1 MDNDATRGF
10 AARKRLEL
18 YLLEAENRASK
29 KAAKKADAKGASGNL
44 KAAVKTNATGS
55 VVDAG
60 IVAKAAGLAP
70 EMALAVSN
78 EAAAN
83 VAEKLRRKRDAFISK
98 RDKDAQRAYRALDR
112 FSARSRQAVTLST
125 PVRGRAFRGN
135 ISNRSA
141 VAKRAQQKRAELSGI
156 LGPSMPKWT
165 SKYSFDVPQDVVL
178 PFNRGKISEVYQQLS
193 YRKHDGGRTERAAHM
208 DRLRRYGEGLG
219 VPYGLGSGL
228 EARRSRFQVEG
239 GDFQRYLQYNN
250 VTPDNFDQAAR
261 AYIYNL
267 RQRRW
272 DEAMRME
279 MEEFRRQKVPA
290 PPAGFK
296 PLPIP
301 GMETPAWATEMRDAG
316 RAAQAAQ
323 AARAAQAAAEVS
335 GSPIATTA
343 SASASASAAA
353 AAGASKDS
361 GRRVPYT
368 GPTEPFHTPKRAP
381 EQPQGPM
388 GLMFNRRTH
397 SYQGYMASELAAN
410 AVTEIKDTDHLTKLI
425 TDRAAALRSK
435 NATSRLSTGEPIA
448 TNINLSKDQM
458 DAFGRA
464 MNSALIQ
471 DTPAARNA
479 ALWKLDKQMG
489 VAERTLDKA
498 RRMEAARLDPYGMGT
513 YDGLS
518 VVDPKMRKDMYHM
531 ARSIGSKQDMA
542 FIENFDPKSVDAA
555 ALQRR
560 YSRIMSRYKA
570 LDAQNPRWGYGT
582 YLDGSLLTS
591 GKGDVTDWIVR
602 AQRVGVDAKL
612 ISRYIDMANER
623 GTTTDTGRTFY
634 DYTKERPQLK
644 HLIRATEQAS
654 RRVDNLTKATDKSRQ
669 VFDDVISGKGL
680 LKRGLWSK
688 FDSSG
693 MVREYAKA
701 MKAQRVLGMISG
713 TEESA
718 RVGEFTRAAQSIR
731 TATKYNQLAGE
742 LERAAKRARANIRL
756 EENVDA
762 LQREGLL
769 SEQSATAHRARLRK
783 KAQAQ
788 ELRAH
793 RWEVNRDAFE
803 YSLTGRPIDTSQG
816 FFKGVK
822 SAAGQ
827 AGSDFGA
834 MFKFNKVNLAMAIF
848 EGVMKALR
856 AWMTLAR
863 FGAMFTAV
871 GVGATAIGA
880 RALMKTSDDYT
891 NRQNIYNFAL
901 PENLRGARSFQQ
913 FEDMAYLRGRGLRQS
928 TSTWSSGVMELAN
941 AVASATD
948 ASGRQLVSN
957 MDQVIAMY
965 ENLSRMQKLAGT
977 NEADFKGVM
986 IQVLQGIGK
995 GKLDM
1000 QDIKPIL
1007 NRSGAFADLLARR
1020 VFGLK
1025 GRGDLYTQLDE
1036 GRGDRSKG
1044 LTAERLISGLLSSE
1058 LTKDLDNLFR
1068 KTARTWA
1075 DVGEIMKSDIV
1086 RALLPLIGGTSAAGT
1101 GGIGDLLTGITGA
1114 IADSTLGDDIK
1125 NWIETRLMHVIDGEG
1140 GLRGAIETCV
1150 NAVGALGLGLAT
1162 GAELCISALN
1172 GFVTALSYAMQAL
1185 DALTPKNL
1193 LPVNTNDI
1201 QRRYGWTDE
1210 QTGRMSDVRYYRV
1223 VSVGKGEAT
1232 KDGDVITDT
1241 LGGGASKQLVVFNP
1255 NHMASADKDNLSGL
1269 YHNYGIG
1276 LTMPRK
1282 QAFLGAQIDNLGQR
1296 LQSQMYGE
1304 IRSRMDTAQRLVHA
1318 LIGGATDVLSEMATW
1333 KSGDKNPTA
1342 EPLSSE
1348 KTALGAALQTA
1359 ANTAAIKANTAKA
1372 TEVQIALLKQ
1382 VAGRAVVNRI
1392 TNVRPNIVANVG
1404 SIKSGAD
1411 LDEVMK
1417 RLEVATASA
1426 VAGYAY

>member
-1 MDNDATRGF
+1 MVGDSTRGF
-10 AARKRLEL
+10 TTQKRLEL
-18 YLLEAENRASK
+18 YILEAESRASK
-29 KAAKKADAKGASGNL
+29 KEADKAKGKGTGGSGSL
-44 KAAVKTNATGS
+44 KAAVQPAPNGTN
-55 VVDAG
+55 VDAG
-60 IVAKAAGLAP
+60 KVARATGLPP
-70 EMALAVSN
+70 EQAVAVSN
-78 EAAAN
+78 AAAAN
-83 VAEKLRRKRDAFISK
+83 AAEKLRRKREAFISK
-98 RDKDAQRAYRALDR
+98 RNKDAQRAYRALDR
-112 FSARSRQAVTLST
+112 FAARSRQAATLSK
-125 PVRGRAFRGN
+125 PVRGRTFRGN
-135 ISNRSA
+135 ISYRSG
-141 VAKRAQQKRAELSGI
+141 VAKRALQKRAEVSEFI
-156 LGPSMPKWT
+156 RPSIPQWA
-165 SKYSFDVPQDVVL
+165 SKYSFDVPLDVAL
-178 PFNRGKISEVYQQLS
+178 PFNRGKISDVYQQLS
-193 YRKHDGGRTERAAHM
+193 YRKHDGSRTERVAHM
-208 DRLRRYGEGLG
+208 DRLRRYGEHLG
-219 VPYGLGSGL
+219 VPHGLGTGL
-228 EARRSRFQVEG
+228 EARRSRFQPEG
-239 GDFQRYLQYNN
+239 YDFQRYLQYNN
-250 VTPDNFDQAAR
+250 VTPANFDDAAR

-272 DEAMRME
+272 DEAMRVE
-279 MEEFRRQKVPA
+279 MDGLLRKKA
-290 PPAGFK
+290 HTPPAGFK
-296 PLPIP
+296 PSPIP
-301 GMETPAWATEMRDAG
+301 GFEIPAWITEMREAG
-316 RAAQAAQ
+316 RLAQAAQ
-323 AARAAQAAAEVS
+323 AARAAQAAAEVA

-343 SASASASAAA
+343 ATVVASA
-353 AAGASKDS
+353 GADG
-361 GRRVPYT
+361 GRRVPYV
-368 GPTEPFHTPKRAP
+368 GPTEPFHTPTRTP
-381 EQPQGPM
+381 QPPQGPL
-388 GLMFNRRTH
+388 GLMFNRRAH
-397 SYQGYMASELAAN
+397 SYQGYMSSELAAN

-425 TDRAAALRSK
+425 ADRAAELRSK
-435 NATSRLSTGEPIA
+435 NAVSRLSTGEPIN

-464 MNSALIQ
+464 MNSALLQ

-518 VVDPKMRKDMYHM
+518 VIDPKMRRDMYTM
-531 ARSIGSKQDMA
+531 AKSIGSKQDMA
-542 FIENFDPKSVDAA
+542 FIENFDPQAVDAA

-560 YSRIMSRYKA
+560 YSRIMSRYKS
-570 LDAQNPRWGYGT
+570 LDAQNPRSGYGT

-591 GKGDVTDWIVR
+591 GKGNVADWIQR
-602 AQRVGVDAKL
+602 ARRAGVDASL
-612 ISRYIDMANER
+612 ISRYTDMATEK
-623 GTTTDTGRTFY
+623 GVTTDTGRTFY

-654 RRVDNLTKATDKSRQ
+654 RRVDSLTKATDKSRQ
-669 VFDDVISGKGL
+669 VFDDVMSGKGL
-680 LKRGLWSK
+680 LKRGIQGK

-693 MVREYAKA
+693 LVREYAKA
-701 MKAQRVLGMISG
+701 MKAQRILGMVSG

-718 RVGEFTRAAQSIR
+718 RVGEFTRAARDIR

-742 LERAAKRARANIRL
+742 LERAARRARANIKL

-769 SEQSATAHRARLRK
+769 SEQSAAAHRTRLRK
-783 KAQAQ
+783 KVQAQ

-793 RWEVNRDAFE
+793 RWEVNRDAFM

-827 AGSDFGA
+827 AGSDFGK

-871 GVGATAIGA
+871 GIGATAMGA
-880 RALMKTSDDYT
+880 RALMKTSDEYT
-891 NRQNIYNFAL
+891 NRQNLYNFAL
-901 PENLRGARSFQQ
+901 PENLRGERSFQQ
-913 FEDMAYLRGRGLRQS
+913 FEDMAYVRGRGLRQS

-948 ASGRQLVSN
+948 ASGRQLISN
-957 MDQVIAMY
+957 MDQVITMY

-977 NEADFKGVM
+977 SEADFKGVM

-1007 NRSGAFADLLARR
+1007 NRSGAFADLLARG

-1025 GRGDLYTQLDE
+1025 GRGDLYTKLDE
-1036 GRGDRSKG
+1036 GRGDRNKG
-1044 LTAERLISGLLSSE
+1044 LTAERLISGLLSTE
-1058 LTKDLDNLFR
+1058 LTKNLDNLFR

-1075 DVGEIMKSDIV
+1075 DVGEIMKSDIG
-1086 RALLPLIGGTSAAGT
+1086 RALLPLIGGASAAGN
-1101 GGIGDLLTGITGA
+1101 GGIGDLLTSITGA

-1125 NWIETRLMHVIDGEG
+1125 NWIETRLMHVIDGQG

-1150 NAVGALGLGLAT
+1150 NAVGALGLGLAA
-1162 GAELCISALN
+1162 GAKVCISALN
-1172 GFVTALSYAMQAL
+1172 GFVTALTYAMQAI
-1185 DALTPKNL
+1185 DAITPGEL
-1193 LPVNTNDI
+1193 VPVTMKDI
-1201 QRRYGWTDE
+1201 QRQHGWTDE
-1210 QTGRMSDVRYYRV
+1210 QALKLADPRYYR
-1223 VSVGKGEAT
+1223 SIPDT
-1232 KDGDVITDT
+1232 KRARKPGDVVTDRYSDA
-1241 LGGGASKQLVVFNP
+1241 GMHMAVVFNP
-1255 NHMASADKDNLSGL
+1255 NNKAYTSESEMQGL
-1269 YHNYGIG
+1269 FDNYGFFSG
-1276 LTMPRK
+1276 DRND
-1282 QAFLGAQIDNLGQR
+1282 FLRAQMKT
-1296 LQSQMYGE
+1296 LQSDARSYVYKELRGRISNAQDIVNQMSTGAV
-1304 IRSRMDTAQRLVHA
+1304 DLFDA
-1318 LIGGATDVLSEMATW
+1318 LAKW
-1333 KSGDKNPTA
+1333 KSGDKNPEA
-1342 EPLSSE
+1342 APLASDNV
-1348 KTALGAALQTA
+1348 ALSAAVQTA
-1359 ANTAAIKANTAKA
+1359 ANTAAIKHNTAKA

>member
-1 MDNDATRGF
+1 MVGDSTRGF
-10 AARKRLEL
+10 TTQKRLEL
-18 YLLEAENRASK
+18 YILEAESRASK
-29 KAAKKADAKGASGNL
+29 KEADKAKGKGTGGSGSL
-44 KAAVKTNATGS
+44 KAAVQPAPNGTN
-55 VVDAG
+55 VDAG
-60 IVAKAAGLAP
+60 KVARATGLPP
-70 EMALAVSN
+70 EQAVAVSN
-78 EAAAN
+78 AAAAN
-83 VAEKLRRKRDAFISK
+83 AAEKLRRKREAFISK
-98 RDKDAQRAYRALDR
+98 RNKDAQRAYRALDR
-112 FSARSRQAVTLST
+112 FAARSRQAATLSK
-125 PVRGRAFRGN
+125 PVRGRTFRGN
-135 ISNRSA
+135 ISYRSG
-141 VAKRAQQKRAELSGI
+141 VAKRALQKRAEVSEFI
-156 LGPSMPKWT
+156 RPSIPQWA
-165 SKYSFDVPQDVVL
+165 SKYSFDVPLDVAL
-178 PFNRGKISEVYQQLS
+178 PFNRGKISDVYQQLS
-193 YRKHDGGRTERAAHM
+193 YRKHDGSRTERVAHM
-208 DRLRRYGEGLG
+208 DRLRRYGEHLG
-219 VPYGLGSGL
+219 VPHGLGTGL
-228 EARRSRFQVEG
+228 EARRSRFQPEG
-239 GDFQRYLQYNN
+239 YDFQRYLQYNN
-250 VTPDNFDQAAR
+250 VTPENFDDAAR

-272 DEAMRME
+272 DEAMRVE
-279 MEEFRRQKVPA
+279 MDGFLRKKA
-290 PPAGFK
+290 HTPPAGFK
-296 PLPIP
+296 PSAIP
-301 GMETPAWATEMRDAG
+301 EFEIPAWIKEMREAG
-316 RAAQAAQ
+316 RVAQAAQ
-323 AARAAQAAAEVS
+323 AARAAQAAAEVA

-343 SASASASAAA
+343 ATVVASA
-353 AAGASKDS
+353 GADG
-361 GRRVPYT
+361 GRRVPYV
-368 GPTEPFHTPKRAP
+368 GQTEPFHTPTRTP
-381 EQPQGPM
+381 QPPQGPL

-397 SYQGYMASELAAN
+397 SYQGYRSSELAAN

-425 TDRAAALRSK
+425 ADHAAALRSK
-435 NATSRLSTGEPIA
+435 NAVARLSTGEPIN

-464 MNSALIQ
+464 MNSALLQ

-518 VVDPKMRKDMYHM
+518 VIDPKMRRDMYTM
-531 ARSIGSKQDMA
+531 AKSIGSKQDMA
-542 FIENFDPKSVDAA
+542 FIENFDPQAVDAA

-560 YSRIMSRYKA
+560 YSRIMSRYKS
-570 LDAQNPRWGYGT
+570 LDAQNPRSGYGT

-591 GKGDVTDWIVR
+591 GKGNVEDWIQR
-602 AQRVGVDAKL
+602 ARRAGVDARL
-612 ISRYIDMANER
+612 ISRYTDMATEK
-623 GTTTDTGRTFY
+623 GVTTDTGRTFY

-654 RRVDNLTKATDKSRQ
+654 RRVDSLTKATDKSRQ
-669 VFDDVISGKGL
+669 VFDDVMSGKGL
-680 LKRGLWSK
+680 LKRGIQGK

-693 MVREYAKA
+693 LVREYAKA
-701 MKAQRVLGMISG
+701 MKAQRILGMVSG

-718 RVGEFTRAAQSIR
+718 RVGEFTRAARDIR

-742 LERAAKRARANIRL
+742 LERAARRARANIKL

-769 SEQSATAHRARLRK
+769 SEQSAAAHRTRLRK
-783 KAQAQ
+783 KVQAQ

-793 RWEVNRDAFE
+793 RWEVNRDAFM

-827 AGSDFGA
+827 AGSDFGK

-871 GVGATAIGA
+871 GIGATAMGA
-880 RALMKTSDDYT
+880 RALMKTSDEYT
-891 NRQNIYNFAL
+891 NRQNLYNFAL
-901 PENLRGARSFQQ
+901 PENLRGERSFQQ
-913 FEDMAYLRGRGLRQS
+913 FEDMAYVRGRGLRQS

-948 ASGRQLVSN
+948 ASGRQLISN
-957 MDQVIAMY
+957 MDQVITMY

-977 NEADFKGVM
+977 SEADFKGVM

-1007 NRSGAFADLLARR
+1007 NRSGAFADLLARG

-1025 GRGDLYTQLDE
+1025 GRGDLYTKLDE
-1036 GRGDRSKG
+1036 GRGDRNKG
-1044 LTAERLISGLLSSE
+1044 LTAERLISGLLSTE
-1058 LTKDLDNLFR
+1058 LTKNLDNLFR

-1075 DVGEIMKSDIV
+1075 DVGEIMKSDIG
-1086 RALLPLIGGTSAAGT
+1086 RALLPLIGGASAAGN
-1101 GGIGDLLTGITGA
+1101 GGIGDLLTSITGA

-1125 NWIETRLMHVIDGEG
+1125 NWIETRLMHVIDGQG

-1150 NAVGALGLGLAT
+1150 NAVGALGLGLAA
-1162 GAELCISALN
+1162 GAKVCISALN
-1172 GFVTALSYAMQAL
+1172 GFVTALTYAMQAI
-1185 DALTPKNL
+1185 DAITPGEL
-1193 LPVNTNDI
+1193 VPVTMKDI
-1201 QRRYGWTDE
+1201 QRQHGWTDE
-1210 QTGRMSDVRYYRV
+1210 QALKLADPRYYR
-1223 VSVGKGEAT
+1223 SIPDT
-1232 KDGDVITDT
+1232 KRARKPGDVVTDRYSDA
-1241 LGGGASKQLVVFNP
+1241 GMHMAVVFNP
-1255 NHMASADKDNLSGL
+1255 NNKAYTSESEMQGL
-1269 YHNYGIG
+1269 FDNYGFFSG
-1276 LTMPRK
+1276 DRND
-1282 QAFLGAQIDNLGQR
+1282 FLRAQIKT
-1296 LQSQMYGE
+1296 LQSDARSYVYKELRGRISNAQDIVNQMSTGAV
-1304 IRSRMDTAQRLVHA
+1304 DLLDA
-1318 LIGGATDVLSEMATW
+1318 LAKW
-1333 KSGDKNPTA
+1333 KSGDKNPEA
-1342 EPLSSE
+1342 APLASDDV
-1348 KTALGAALQTA
+1348 ALSAAVQTA
-1359 ANTAAIKANTAKA
+1359 ANTAAIKHNTAKA

>member
-1 MDNDATRGF
+1 MVGDSTRGF
-10 AARKRLEL
+10 TTQKRLEL
-18 YLLEAENRASK
+18 YILEAESRASK
-29 KAAKKADAKGASGNL
+29 KAADKAKGKGTGGSGSL
-44 KAAVKTNATGS
+44 KAAVQPAPNGTN
-55 VVDAG
+55 VDAG
-60 IVAKAAGLAP
+60 KVARATGLPP
-70 EMALAVSN
+70 EQAVAVSN
-78 EAAAN
+78 AAAAN
-83 VAEKLRRKRDAFISK
+83 AAEKLRRKREAFISK
-98 RDKDAQRAYRALDR
+98 RNKDAQRAYRALDR
-112 FSARSRQAVTLST
+112 FAARSRQAATLSK
-125 PVRGRAFRGN
+125 PVRGRTFRGN
-135 ISNRSA
+135 ISYRSG
-141 VAKRAQQKRAELSGI
+141 VAKRAQQKRAEVSEFI
-156 LGPSMPKWT
+156 RPSIPKWA
-165 SKYSFDVPQDVVL
+165 SKYSFDVPLDVAL
-178 PFNRGKISEVYQQLS
+178 PFNRGKISDVYQQLS
-193 YRKHDGGRTERAAHM
+193 YRKHDGSRTDRVAHM
-208 DRLRRYGEGLG
+208 DRLRRYGEQLG
-219 VPYGLGSGL
+219 VPHGLGTGL
-228 EARRSRFQVEG
+228 EARRSRFQPEG
-239 GDFQRYLQYNN
+239 YDFQRYLQYNN
-250 VTPDNFDQAAR
+250 VTPANFDDAAR

-279 MEEFRRQKVPA
+279 MDGLLRKKAPT

-296 PLPIP
+296 PSAIP
-301 GMETPAWATEMRDAG
+301 GFETPAWITEMREAG

-323 AARAAQAAAEVS
+323 AARAAQAAAEVA

-343 SASASASAAA
+343 ATVGASA
-353 AAGASKDS
+353 GADG

-368 GPTEPFHTPKRAP
+368 GPTEPFHTPKRTP
-381 EQPQGPM
+381 QPPQGPL

-397 SYQGYMASELAAN
+397 SYQGYRSSELAAN

-425 TDRAAALRSK
+425 ADHAAALRSK
-435 NATSRLSTGEPIA
+435 NAVSRLSTGEPIA
-448 TNINLSKDQM
+448 TNINLSKEQM

-464 MNSALIQ
+464 MNSALLQ

-479 ALWKLDKQMG
+479 ALWKLDKKMG

-513 YDGLS
+513 YDGMS
-518 VVDPKMRKDMYHM
+518 VIDPKMRRDMYTM
-531 ARSIGSKQDMA
+531 AKSIGSKQDMA
-542 FIENFDPKSVDAA
+542 FIENFDPKAVDAA

-560 YSRIMSRYKA
+560 YSRIMSRYKS
-570 LDAQNPRWGYGT
+570 LDAQNPRSGYGA

-591 GKGDVTDWIVR
+591 GKGNVADWIQR
-602 AQRVGVDAKL
+602 ARRVGVDASL
-612 ISRYIDMANER
+612 ISRYTDMATEK
-623 GTTTDTGRTFY
+623 GVTTDTGRTFY

-669 VFDDVISGKGL
+669 VFDDVMSGKGL
-680 LKRGLWSK
+680 LKRGLYGK

-693 MVREYAKA
+693 LVREYAKA
-701 MKAQRVLGMISG
+701 MKAQRILGMVSG

-718 RVGEFTRAAQSIR
+718 RVGEFTRAARDIR

-742 LERAAKRARANIRL
+742 LERAARRAHANIKL

-769 SEQSATAHRARLRK
+769 SEQSAAAHRTRLRK
-783 KAQAQ
+783 KVQAQ

-793 RWEVNRDAFE
+793 RWEVNRDAFM
-803 YSLTGRPIDTSQG
+803 YSLTGRAIDTSQG

-827 AGSDFGA
+827 AGSDFGK
-834 MFKFNKVNLAMAIF
+834 MFKFNKVNLAMVIF

-871 GVGATAIGA
+871 GIGATAMGA
-880 RALMKTSDDYT
+880 RALMKTSDEYT
-891 NRQNIYNFAL
+891 NRQNLYNFAL
-901 PENLRGARSFQQ
+901 PENLRGERSFQQ
-913 FEDMAYLRGRGLRQS
+913 FEDMAYVRGRGLRQS

-948 ASGRQLVSN
+948 ASGRQLISN
-957 MDQVIAMY
+957 MDQVITMY

-977 NEADFKGVM
+977 SEADFKGVM

-1007 NRSGAFADLLARR
+1007 NRSGAFADLLARG

-1036 GRGDRSKG
+1036 GRGDRNKG
-1044 LTAERLISGLLSSE
+1044 LTAERLISGLLSTE
-1058 LTKDLDNLFR
+1058 LTKNLDALFR

-1075 DVGEIMKSDIV
+1075 DVGEIMKSDIG
-1086 RALLPLIGGTSAAGT
+1086 RALLPLIGGASAAGN
-1101 GGIGDLLTGITGA
+1101 GGIGDLLTSITGA

-1125 NWIETRLMHVIDGEG
+1125 NWIETRLMRVIDGQG
-1140 GLRGAIETCV
+1140 GLRGAIEACV
-1150 NAVGALGLGLAT
+1150 NAVGALGLGLVT
-1162 GAELCISALN
+1162 GAEICISALN

-1201 QRRYGWTDE
+1201 QRHYGWTDE
-1210 QTGRMSDVRYYRV
+1210 QMGRMADPRYYRT
-1223 VSVGKGEAT
+1223 VSIGKGETT
-1232 KDGDVITDT
+1232 KAGDVITDT
-1241 LGGGASKQLVVFNP
+1241 IGGGANARAVVFNP
-1255 NHMASADKDNLSGL
+1255 NQMASADTNNLSGV
-1269 YHNYGIG
+1269 YSNYGLGI
-1276 LTMPRK
+1276 TMSKR
-1282 QAFLGAQIDNLGQR
+1282 QAFLSAQIDNLGQS

-1304 IRSRMDTAQRLVHA
+1304 IRSRMDTTQRLVHA
-1318 LIGGATDVLSEMATW
+1318 LVGGATDVLSEMATW
-1333 KSGDKNPTA
+1333 KSGDKNPEA
-1342 EPLSSE
+1342 VPLASDNV
-1348 KTALGAALQTA
+1348 ALSAAVQTA
-1359 ANTAAIKANTAKA
+1359 ANTAAIKHNTAKA

>member
-1 MDNDATRGF
+1 MVGDSTRGF
-10 AARKRLEL
+10 TTQKRLEL
-18 YLLEAENRASK
+18 YILEAESRASK
-29 KAAKKADAKGASGNL
+29 KAADKAKGKGTGGSGSL
-44 KAAVKTNATGS
+44 KAAVQPAPNGTN
-55 VVDAG
+55 VDAG
-60 IVAKAAGLAP
+60 KVARATGLPP
-70 EMALAVSN
+70 EQAVAVSN
-78 EAAAN
+78 AAAAN
-83 VAEKLRRKRDAFISK
+83 AAEKLRRKREAFISK
-98 RDKDAQRAYRALDR
+98 RNKDAQRAYRALDR
-112 FSARSRQAVTLST
+112 FAARSRQAATLSK
-125 PVRGRAFRGN
+125 PVRGRTFRGN
-135 ISNRSA
+135 ISYRSG
-141 VAKRAQQKRAELSGI
+141 VAKRAQQKRSEVSEFI
-156 LGPSMPKWT
+156 RPSIPQWA
-165 SKYSFDVPQDVVL
+165 SKYSFDVPLDVAL
-178 PFNRGKISEVYQQLS
+178 PFNRGKISDVYQQLS
-193 YRKHDGGRTERAAHM
+193 YRKHDGSRTDRVAHM
-208 DRLRRYGEGLG
+208 DRLRRYGERLG
-219 VPYGLGSGL
+219 VPHGLGTGL
-228 EARRSRFQVEG
+228 EARRSRFQAEG
-239 GDFQRYLQYNN
+239 YDFQRYLQYNN
-250 VTPDNFDQAAR
+250 VTPENFDDAAR

-279 MEEFRRQKVPA
+279 MDGLLRKKAPT

-296 PLPIP
+296 PSPIP
-301 GMETPAWATEMRDAG
+301 GMETPAWITEMREAG

-323 AARAAQAAAEVS
+323 AARAAQAAAEVA

-343 SASASASAAA
+343 TTVGASAG
-353 AAGASKDS
+353 AAGE
-361 GRRVPYT
+361 RRVPYV
-368 GPTEPFHTPKRAP
+368 GPTEPFHTPKRTP
-381 EQPQGPM
+381 QPPQGPL

-397 SYQGYMASELAAN
+397 SYQGYRASELAAN

-435 NATSRLSTGEPIA
+435 NAVSRLSTGEPIS
-448 TNINLSKDQM
+448 THINLSKNQM

-464 MNSALIQ
+464 MNSALLQ

-489 VAERTLDKA
+489 IAERTLDKA

-513 YDGLS
+513 YDGMS
-518 VVDPKMRKDMYHM
+518 VIDPKMRRDMYTM
-531 ARSIGSKQDMA
+531 AKSIGSKQDMA
-542 FIENFDPKSVDAA
+542 FIENFDPNAVDAA

-560 YSRIMSRYKA
+560 YSRIMSRYKS
-570 LDAQNPRWGYGT
+570 LDAQNPRSGYGT

-591 GKGDVTDWIVR
+591 GKGNVADWIQR
-602 AQRVGVDAKL
+602 ARRVGVDASL
-612 ISRYIDMANER
+612 ISRYTDMATEK
-623 GTTTDTGRTFY
+623 GVTTDTGRTFY

-680 LKRGLWSK
+680 LKRGLYGK

-693 MVREYAKA
+693 LVREYAKA
-701 MKAQRVLGMISG
+701 MKAQRILGMVSG

-718 RVGEFTRAAQSIR
+718 RVGEFTRAAHDIR

-742 LERAAKRARANIRL
+742 LERAARRARANIKL

-769 SEQSATAHRARLRK
+769 SEQSAAAHRTRLRK
-783 KAQAQ
+783 KVQAQ

-793 RWEVNRDAFE
+793 RWEVNRDAFM

-827 AGSDFGA
+827 AGSDFGK

-871 GVGATAIGA
+871 GIGATAMGA
-880 RALMKTSDDYT
+880 RELMKTSDEYT
-891 NRQNIYNFAL
+891 NRQNLYNFAL
-901 PENLRGARSFQQ
+901 PENLRGERSFQQ
-913 FEDMAYLRGRGLRQS
+913 FEDMAYVRGRGLRQS

-948 ASGRQLVSN
+948 ASGRQLISN

-977 NEADFKGVM
+977 SEADFKGVM

-1007 NRSGAFADLLARR
+1007 NRSGAFADLLARG

-1036 GRGDRSKG
+1036 GRGDRNKG
-1044 LTAERLISGLLSSE
+1044 LTAERLISGLLSTE
-1058 LTKDLDNLFR
+1058 LTKNLDALFR

-1075 DVGEIMKSDIV
+1075 DVGEIMKSDIG
-1086 RALLPLIGGTSAAGT
+1086 RALLPLIGGASAAGN
-1101 GGIGDLLTGITGA
+1101 GGIGDLLTSITGA

-1125 NWIETRLMHVIDGEG
+1125 NWIETKLMHVIDGQG
-1140 GLRGAIETCV
+1140 GLRGAIEACV
-1150 NAVGALGLGLAT
+1150 NAVGALGLGLVT
-1162 GAELCISALN
+1162 GAEVCISALN
-1172 GFVTALSYAMQAL
+1172 GFVTALTYAMQAL

-1201 QRRYGWTDE
+1201 QRHYGWTDE
-1210 QTGRMSDVRYYRV
+1210 QMGRMADPRYYRT
-1223 VSVGKGEAT
+1223 VSIGKGET
-1232 KDGDVITDT
+1232 TNDGDVITDT
-1241 LGGGASKQLVVFNP
+1241 IGGGANARAVVFNP
-1255 NHMASADKDNLSGL
+1255 NQMASADTNNLSGV
-1269 YHNYGIG
+1269 YSHYGLGI
-1276 LTMPRK
+1276 TMPK
-1282 QAFLGAQIDNLGQR
+1282 QQAFLSAQIDNLGQS
-1296 LQSQMYGE
+1296 LQSKMYGE
-1304 IRSRMDTAQRLVHA
+1304 IRSRMDTTQRLVHA
-1318 LIGGATDVLSEMATW
+1318 LVGGATDVLSEMATW
-1333 KSGDKNPTA
+1333 KSGDKKPEDA
-1342 EPLSSE
+1342 PLASDNV
-1348 KTALGAALQTA
+1348 ALSAAVQTA
-1359 ANTAAIKANTAKA
+1359 ANTAAIKHNTAKA

-1417 RLEVATASA
+1417 RLEIATASA

>member
-1 MDNDATRGF
+1 MVGDSTRGF
-10 AARKRLEL
+10 TTQKRLEL
-18 YLLEAENRASK
+18 YILEAESRASK
-29 KAAKKADAKGASGNL
+29 KEADKAKGKGTGGSGSL
-44 KAAVKTNATGS
+44 KAAVQPAPNGTN
-55 VVDAG
+55 VDAG
-60 IVAKAAGLAP
+60 KVARATGLPP
-70 EMALAVSN
+70 EQAVAVSN
-78 EAAAN
+78 AAAAN
-83 VAEKLRRKRDAFISK
+83 AAEKLRRKREAFISK
-98 RDKDAQRAYRALDR
+98 RNKDAQRAYRALDR
-112 FSARSRQAVTLST
+112 FAARSRQAATLSK
-125 PVRGRAFRGN
+125 PVRGRTFRGN
-135 ISNRSA
+135 ISYRSG
-141 VAKRAQQKRAELSGI
+141 VAKRALQKRAEVSEFI
-156 LGPSMPKWT
+156 RPSIPQWA
-165 SKYSFDVPQDVVL
+165 SKYSFDVPLDVAL
-178 PFNRGKISEVYQQLS
+178 PFNRGKISDVYQQLS
-193 YRKHDGGRTERAAHM
+193 YRKHDGSRTERVAHM
-208 DRLRRYGEGLG
+208 DRLRRYGEHLG
-219 VPYGLGSGL
+219 VPHGLGTGL
-228 EARRSRFQVEG
+228 EARRSRFQPEG
-239 GDFQRYLQYNN
+239 YDFQRYLQYNN
-250 VTPDNFDQAAR
+250 VTPENFDDAAR

-272 DEAMRME
+272 DEAMRVE
-279 MEEFRRQKVPA
+279 MDGLLRKKA
-290 PPAGFK
+290 HTPPAGFK
-296 PLPIP
+296 PSPIP
-301 GMETPAWATEMRDAG
+301 GFETPAWITEMREAG
-316 RAAQAAQ
+316 RVAQAAQ
-323 AARAAQAAAEVS
+323 AARAAQAAAEVA

-343 SASASASAAA
+343 ATVVASA
-353 AAGASKDS
+353 GADG
-361 GRRVPYT
+361 GRRVPYV
-368 GPTEPFHTPKRAP
+368 GQTEPFHTPTRTSQP
-381 EQPQGPM
+381 PQGSL
-388 GLMFNRRTH
+388 GLMFNRKKH
-397 SYQGYMASELAAN
+397 SYQGYRSSELAAN

-425 TDRAAALRSK
+425 ADHAAALRSK
-435 NATSRLSTGEPIA
+435 NAVARLSTGEPIN

-464 MNSALIQ
+464 MNSALLQ

-518 VVDPKMRKDMYHM
+518 VIDPKMRRDMYTM
-531 ARSIGSKQDMA
+531 AKSIGSKQDMA
-542 FIENFDPKSVDAA
+542 FIENFDPQAVDAA

-560 YSRIMSRYKA
+560 YSRIMSRYKS
-570 LDAQNPRWGYGT
+570 LDAQNPRSGYGT

-591 GKGDVTDWIVR
+591 GKGNVADWIQR
-602 AQRVGVDAKL
+602 ARRAGVDASL
-612 ISRYIDMANER
+612 ISRYTDMATEK
-623 GTTTDTGRTFY
+623 GVTTDTGRTFY

-654 RRVDNLTKATDKSRQ
+654 RRVDSLTKATDKSRQ
-669 VFDDVISGKGL
+669 VFDDVMSGKGL
-680 LKRGLWSK
+680 LKRGIQGK

-693 MVREYAKA
+693 LVREYAKA
-701 MKAQRVLGMISG
+701 MKAQRILGMVSG

-718 RVGEFTRAAQSIR
+718 RVGEFTRAARDIR

-742 LERAAKRARANIRL
+742 LERAARRARANIKL

-769 SEQSATAHRARLRK
+769 SEQSAAAHRTRLRK
-783 KAQAQ
+783 KVQAQ

-793 RWEVNRDAFE
+793 RWEVNRDAFM

-827 AGSDFGA
+827 AGSDFGK

-871 GVGATAIGA
+871 GIGATAMGA
-880 RALMKTSDDYT
+880 RALMKTSDEYT
-891 NRQNIYNFAL
+891 NRQNLYNFAL
-901 PENLRGARSFQQ
+901 PENLRGERSFQQ
-913 FEDMAYLRGRGLRQS
+913 FEDMAYVRGRGLRQS

-948 ASGRQLVSN
+948 ASGRQLISN
-957 MDQVIAMY
+957 MDQVITMY

-977 NEADFKGVM
+977 SEADFKGVM

-1007 NRSGAFADLLARR
+1007 NRSGAFADLLARG

-1025 GRGDLYTQLDE
+1025 GRGDLYTKLDE
-1036 GRGDRSKG
+1036 GRGDRNKG
-1044 LTAERLISGLLSSE
+1044 LTAERLISGLLSTE
-1058 LTKDLDNLFR
+1058 LTKNLDNLFR

-1075 DVGEIMKSDIV
+1075 DVGEIMKSDIG
-1086 RALLPLIGGTSAAGT
+1086 RALLPLIGGASAAGN
-1101 GGIGDLLTGITGA
+1101 GGIGDLLTSITGA

-1125 NWIETRLMHVIDGEG
+1125 NWIETRLMHVIDGQG

-1150 NAVGALGLGLAT
+1150 NAVGALGLGLAA
-1162 GAELCISALN
+1162 GAKVCISALN
-1172 GFVTALSYAMQAL
+1172 GFVTALTYAMQAI
-1185 DALTPKNL
+1185 DAITPGEL
-1193 LPVNTNDI
+1193 VPVTMKDI
-1201 QRRYGWTDE
+1201 QRQHGWTDE
-1210 QTGRMSDVRYYRV
+1210 QALKLADPRYYR
-1223 VSVGKGEAT
+1223 SIPDT
-1232 KDGDVITDT
+1232 KRARKPGDVVTDRYSDA
-1241 LGGGASKQLVVFNP
+1241 GMHMAVVFNP
-1255 NHMASADKDNLSGL
+1255 NNKAYTSESEMQGL
-1269 YHNYGIG
+1269 FDNYGFFSG
-1276 LTMPRK
+1276 DRND
-1282 QAFLGAQIDNLGQR
+1282 FLRAQMKT
-1296 LQSQMYGE
+1296 LQSDARSYVYKELRGRISNAQDIVNQMSTGAV
-1304 IRSRMDTAQRLVHA
+1304 DLFDA
-1318 LIGGATDVLSEMATW
+1318 LAKW
-1333 KSGDKNPTA
+1333 KSGDKNPEA
-1342 EPLSSE
+1342 APLASDNV
-1348 KTALGAALQTA
+1348 ALSAAVQTA
-1359 ANTAAIKANTAKA
+1359 ANTAAIKHNTAKA

>member
-1 MDNDATRGF
+1 MVGDSTRGF
-10 AARKRLEL
+10 TTQKRLEL
-18 YLLEAENRASK
+18 YILEAESRASK
-29 KAAKKADAKGASGNL
+29 KEADKAKGKGTGGSGSL
-44 KAAVKTNATGS
+44 KAAVQPAPNGTN
-55 VVDAG
+55 VDAG
-60 IVAKAAGLAP
+60 KVARATGLPP
-70 EMALAVSN
+70 EQAVAVSN
-78 EAAAN
+78 AAAAN
-83 VAEKLRRKRDAFISK
+83 AAEKLRRKREAFISK
-98 RDKDAQRAYRALDR
+98 RNKDAQRAYRALDR
-112 FSARSRQAVTLST
+112 FAARSRQAGTLSK
-125 PVRGRAFRGN
+125 PVRGRTFRGN
-135 ISNRSA
+135 ISYRSG
-141 VAKRAQQKRAELSGI
+141 VAKRALQKRAEVSEFI
-156 LGPSMPKWT
+156 RPSIPQWA
-165 SKYSFDVPQDVVL
+165 SKYSFDVPLDVAL
-178 PFNRGKISEVYQQLS
+178 PFNRGKISDVYQQLS
-193 YRKHDGGRTERAAHM
+193 YRKHDGSRTERVAHM
-208 DRLRRYGEGLG
+208 DRLRRYGEHLG
-219 VPYGLGSGL
+219 VPHGLGTGL
-228 EARRSRFQVEG
+228 EARRSRFQPEG
-239 GDFQRYLQYNN
+239 YDFQRYLQYNN
-250 VTPDNFDQAAR
+250 VTPENFDDAAR

-272 DEAMRME
+272 DEAMRVE
-279 MEEFRRQKVPA
+279 MDGFLRKKAPT

-296 PLPIP
+296 PSPIP
-301 GMETPAWATEMRDAG
+301 EFEIPAWIKEMREAG
-316 RAAQAAQ
+316 RLAQAAQ
-323 AARAAQAAAEVS
+323 AARAAQAAAEVA

-343 SASASASAAA
+343 ATVVASA
-353 AAGASKDS
+353 GADG
-361 GRRVPYT
+361 GRRVPYV
-368 GPTEPFHTPKRAP
+368 GPTEPFHTPTRTP
-381 EQPQGPM
+381 QPPQGPL

-397 SYQGYMASELAAN
+397 SYQGYMSSELAAN

-425 TDRAAALRSK
+425 ADRAAELRSK
-435 NATSRLSTGEPIA
+435 NAVSRLSTGEPIN

-464 MNSALIQ
+464 MNSALLQ

-498 RRMEAARLDPYGMGT
+498 RRMEVARLDPYGMGT

-518 VVDPKMRKDMYHM
+518 VIDPKMRRDMYTM
-531 ARSIGSKQDMA
+531 AKSIGSKQDMA
-542 FIENFDPKSVDAA
+542 FIENFDPQAVDAA

-560 YSRIMSRYKA
+560 YSRIMSRYKS
-570 LDAQNPRWGYGT
+570 LDAQNPRSGYGT

-591 GKGDVTDWIVR
+591 GKGNVADWIQR
-602 AQRVGVDAKL
+602 ARRVGVDASL
-612 ISRYIDMANER
+612 ISRYTDMATEK
-623 GTTTDTGRTFY
+623 GVTTDTGRTFY

-654 RRVDNLTKATDKSRQ
+654 RRVDSLTKATDKSRQ
-669 VFDDVISGKGL
+669 VFDDVMSGKGL
-680 LKRGLWSK
+680 LKRGIQGK

-693 MVREYAKA
+693 LVREYAKA
-701 MKAQRVLGMISG
+701 MKAQRILGMVSG

-718 RVGEFTRAAQSIR
+718 RVGEFTRAARDIR

-742 LERAAKRARANIRL
+742 LERAARRARANIKL

-769 SEQSATAHRARLRK
+769 SEQSAAAHRTRLRK
-783 KAQAQ
+783 KVQAQ

-793 RWEVNRDAFE
+793 RWEVNRDAFM

-827 AGSDFGA
+827 AGSDFGK

-871 GVGATAIGA
+871 GIGATAMGA
-880 RALMKTSDDYT
+880 RALMKTSDEYT
-891 NRQNIYNFAL
+891 NRQNLYNFAL
-901 PENLRGARSFQQ
+901 PENLRGERSFQQ
-913 FEDMAYLRGRGLRQS
+913 FEDMAYVRGRGLRQS

-948 ASGRQLVSN
+948 ASGRQLISN
-957 MDQVIAMY
+957 MDQVITMY

-977 NEADFKGVM
+977 SEADFKGVM

-1007 NRSGAFADLLARR
+1007 NRSGAFADLLARG

-1025 GRGDLYTQLDE
+1025 GRGDLYTKLDE
-1036 GRGDRSKG
+1036 GRGDRNKG
-1044 LTAERLISGLLSSE
+1044 LTAERLISGLLSTE
-1058 LTKDLDNLFR
+1058 LTKNLDNLFR

-1075 DVGEIMKSDIV
+1075 DVGEIMKSDIG
-1086 RALLPLIGGTSAAGT
+1086 RALLPLIGGASAAGN
-1101 GGIGDLLTGITGA
+1101 GGIGDLLTSITGA

-1125 NWIETRLMHVIDGEG
+1125 NWIETRLMHVIDGQG

-1150 NAVGALGLGLAT
+1150 NAVGALGLGLAA
-1162 GAELCISALN
+1162 GAKVCISALN
-1172 GFVTALSYAMQAL
+1172 GFVTALTYAMQAI
-1185 DALTPKNL
+1185 DAITPGEL
-1193 LPVNTNDI
+1193 VPVTMKDI
-1201 QRRYGWTDE
+1201 QRQHGWTDE
-1210 QTGRMSDVRYYRV
+1210 QALKLADPRYYR
-1223 VSVGKGEAT
+1223 AIPDT
-1232 KDGDVITDT
+1232 KRARKPGDVVTDRYSDA
-1241 LGGGASKQLVVFNP
+1241 GMHMAVVFNP
-1255 NHMASADKDNLSGL
+1255 NNKAYTSESEMQGL
-1269 YHNYGIG
+1269 FDNYGFFSG
-1276 LTMPRK
+1276 DRND
-1282 QAFLGAQIDNLGQR
+1282 FLRAQMKT
-1296 LQSQMYGE
+1296 LQSDARSYVYKELRGRISNAQDIVNQMSTGAV
-1304 IRSRMDTAQRLVHA
+1304 DLLDA
-1318 LIGGATDVLSEMATW
+1318 LAKW
-1333 KSGDKNPTA
+1333 KSGDKNPEA
-1342 EPLSSE
+1342 APLASDNV
-1348 KTALGAALQTA
+1348 ALSAAVQTA
-1359 ANTAAIKANTAKA
+1359 ANTAAIKHNTAKA

>member
-1 MDNDATRGF
+1 MVGDSTRGF
-10 AARKRLEL
+10 TTQKRLEL
-18 YLLEAENRASK
+18 YILEAESRASK
-29 KAAKKADAKGASGNL
+29 KEADKAKGKGTGGSGSL
-44 KAAVKTNATGS
+44 KAAVQPAPNGTN
-55 VVDAG
+55 VDAG
-60 IVAKAAGLAP
+60 KVARATGLPP
-70 EMALAVSN
+70 EQAVAVSN
-78 EAAAN
+78 AAAAN
-83 VAEKLRRKRDAFISK
+83 AAEKLRRKREAFISK
-98 RDKDAQRAYRALDR
+98 RNKDAQRAYRALDR
-112 FSARSRQAVTLST
+112 FAARSRQAATLSK
-125 PVRGRAFRGN
+125 PVRGRTFRGN
-135 ISNRSA
+135 ISYRSG
-141 VAKRAQQKRAELSGI
+141 VAKRALQKRAEVSEFI
-156 LGPSMPKWT
+156 RPSIPQWA
-165 SKYSFDVPQDVVL
+165 SKYSFDVPLDVAL
-178 PFNRGKISEVYQQLS
+178 PFNRGKISDVYQQLS
-193 YRKHDGGRTERAAHM
+193 YRKHDGSRTERVAHM
-208 DRLRRYGEGLG
+208 DRLRRYGERLG
-219 VPYGLGSGL
+219 VPHGLGTGL
-228 EARRSRFQVEG
+228 EARRSRFQPEG
-239 GDFQRYLQYNN
+239 YDFQRYLQYNN
-250 VTPDNFDQAAR
+250 VTPENFDDAAR

-272 DEAMRME
+272 DEAMRVE
-279 MEEFRRQKVPA
+279 MDGFLRKKAPT

-296 PLPIP
+296 PSAIP
-301 GMETPAWATEMRDAG
+301 EFEIPAWIKEMREAG
-316 RAAQAAQ
+316 RLAQAAQ
-323 AARAAQAAAEVS
+323 AARAAQAAAEVA

-343 SASASASAAA
+343 ATVVASA
-353 AAGASKDS
+353 GADG
-361 GRRVPYT
+361 GRRVPYV
-368 GPTEPFHTPKRAP
+368 GQTEPFHTPTRTP
-381 EQPQGPM
+381 QPPQSPL
-388 GLMFNRRTH
+388 GLMFNRKKH
-397 SYQGYMASELAAN
+397 SYQGYRSSELAAN

-425 TDRAAALRSK
+425 ADHAAALRSK
-435 NATSRLSTGEPIA
+435 NAVSRLSTGEPIN

-464 MNSALIQ
+464 MNSALLQ

-518 VVDPKMRKDMYHM
+518 VIDPKMRRDMYTM
-531 ARSIGSKQDMA
+531 AKSIGSKQDMA
-542 FIENFDPKSVDAA
+542 FIENFDPQAVDAA

-560 YSRIMSRYKA
+560 YSRIMSRYKS
-570 LDAQNPRWGYGT
+570 LDAQNPRSGYGT

-591 GKGDVTDWIVR
+591 GKGNVADWIQR
-602 AQRVGVDAKL
+602 ARLAGVDASL
-612 ISRYIDMANER
+612 ISRYTDMATEK
-623 GTTTDTGRTFY
+623 GVTTDTGRTFY

-654 RRVDNLTKATDKSRQ
+654 RRVDSLTKATDKSRQ
-669 VFDDVISGKGL
+669 VFDDVMSGKGL
-680 LKRGLWSK
+680 LKRGIQGK

-693 MVREYAKA
+693 LVREYAKA
-701 MKAQRVLGMISG
+701 MKAQRILGMVSG

-718 RVGEFTRAAQSIR
+718 RVGEFTRAARDIR

-742 LERAAKRARANIRL
+742 LERAARRARANIKL

-769 SEQSATAHRARLRK
+769 SEQSAAAHRTRLRK
-783 KAQAQ
+783 KVQAQ

-793 RWEVNRDAFE
+793 RWEVNRDAFM

-827 AGSDFGA
+827 AGSDFGK

-871 GVGATAIGA
+871 GIGATAMGA
-880 RALMKTSDDYT
+880 RALMKTSDEYT
-891 NRQNIYNFAL
+891 NRQNLYNFAL
-901 PENLRGARSFQQ
+901 PENLRGERSFQQ
-913 FEDMAYLRGRGLRQS
+913 FEDMAYVRGRGLRQS

-948 ASGRQLVSN
+948 ASGRQLISN
-957 MDQVIAMY
+957 MDQVITMY

-977 NEADFKGVM
+977 SEADFKGVM

-1007 NRSGAFADLLARR
+1007 NRSGAFADLLARG

-1025 GRGDLYTQLDE
+1025 GRGDLYTKLDE
-1036 GRGDRSKG
+1036 GRGDRNKG
-1044 LTAERLISGLLSSE
+1044 LTAERLISGLLSTE
-1058 LTKDLDNLFR
+1058 LTKNLDNLFR

-1075 DVGEIMKSDIV
+1075 DVGEIMKSDIG
-1086 RALLPLIGGTSAAGT
+1086 RALLPLIGGASAAGN
-1101 GGIGDLLTGITGA
+1101 GGIGDLLTSITGA

-1125 NWIETRLMHVIDGEG
+1125 NWIETRLMHVIDGQG

-1150 NAVGALGLGLAT
+1150 NAVGALGLGLAA
-1162 GAELCISALN
+1162 GAKVCISALN
-1172 GFVTALSYAMQAL
+1172 GFVTALTYAMQAI
-1185 DALTPKNL
+1185 DAITPGEL
-1193 LPVNTNDI
+1193 VPVTMKDI
-1201 QRRYGWTDE
+1201 QRQHGWTDE
-1210 QTGRMSDVRYYRV
+1210 QALKLADPRYYR
-1223 VSVGKGEAT
+1223 SIPDT
-1232 KDGDVITDT
+1232 KRARKPGDVVTDRYSDA
-1241 LGGGASKQLVVFNP
+1241 GMHMAVVFNP
-1255 NHMASADKDNLSGL
+1255 NNKAYTSESEMQGL
-1269 YHNYGIG
+1269 FDNYGFFSG
-1276 LTMPRK
+1276 DRND
-1282 QAFLGAQIDNLGQR
+1282 FLRAQMKT
-1296 LQSQMYGE
+1296 LQSDARSYVYKELRGRISNAQDIVNQMSTGAV
-1304 IRSRMDTAQRLVHA
+1304 DLFDA
-1318 LIGGATDVLSEMATW
+1318 LAKW
-1333 KSGDKNPTA
+1333 KSGDKNPEA
-1342 EPLSSE
+1342 APLASDNV
-1348 KTALGAALQTA
+1348 ALSAAVQTA
-1359 ANTAAIKANTAKA
+1359 ANTAAIKHNTAKA

>member
-1 MDNDATRGF
+1 MVGDSTRGF
-10 AARKRLEL
+10 TTQKRLEL
-18 YLLEAENRASK
+18 YILEAESRASK
-29 KAAKKADAKGASGNL
+29 KAADKAKGKGTGGSGSL
-44 KAAVKTNATGS
+44 KAAVQPAPNGTN
-55 VVDAG
+55 VDAG
-60 IVAKAAGLAP
+60 KVARATGLPP
-70 EMALAVSN
+70 EQAVAVSN
-78 EAAAN
+78 AAAASA
-83 VAEKLRRKRDAFISK
+83 AEKLRRKREAFISK
-98 RDKDAQRAYRALDR
+98 RNKDAQRAYRALDR
-112 FSARSRQAVTLST
+112 FTARSRQSATLSK
-125 PVRGRAFRGN
+125 PVRARSFKAN
-135 ISNRSA
+135 ISQRSGVIA
-141 VAKRAQQKRAELSGI
+141 RAQQKRAEISEFI
-156 LGPSMPKWT
+156 RPSIPQWA
-165 SKYSFDVPQDVVL
+165 SKYSFDVPRDVAL
-178 PFNRGKISEVYQQLS
+178 PFNRGKISDVYQQLS
-193 YRKHDGGRTERAAHM
+193 YKKHDGSRTGRAAHM
-208 DRLRRYGEGLG
+208 NRLRRYGERLG
-219 VPYGLGSGL
+219 VPYGLGTGL

-239 GDFQRYLQYNN
+239 YDFQRYLQYNK
-250 VTPDNFDQAAR
+250 VTPENFDQAAR
-261 AYIYNL
+261 AYLYNL

-272 DEAMRME
+272 DEAMRTE
-279 MEEFRRQKVPA
+279 MDGLLVQKA
-290 PPAGFK
+290 PTPSAGLK
-296 PLPIP
+296 QLPIP
-301 GMETPAWATEMRDAG
+301 GVDTPTWITEMRDAG

-323 AARAAQAAAEVS
+323 AARAAQAAAEVT

-343 SASASASAAA
+343 PTVGASA
-353 AAGASKDS
+353 DS

-368 GPTEPFHTPKRAP
+368 GPTEPFHTPKRTP
-381 EQPQGPM
+381 QPPQGPL

-397 SYQGYMASELAAN
+397 SYQGYRSSELAAN
-410 AVTEIKDTDHLTKLI
+410 AVTEIKDTDHLTELI
-425 TDRAAALRSK
+425 KDRAAALRSK
-435 NATSRLSTGEPIA
+435 NAMSRLSTGEPIA
-448 TNINLSKDQM
+448 TSINLSKSQM

-464 MNSALIQ
+464 MNSALLQ
-471 DTPAARNA
+471 DTPAARNK
-479 ALWKLDKQMG
+479 ALWTLDKQMG

-513 YDGLS
+513 YDGMS
-518 VVDPKMRKDMYHM
+518 VIDPKMRRDMYTM
-531 ARSIGSKQDMA
+531 AKSIGSKQDMA
-542 FIENFDPKSVDAA
+542 FIENFDPNAVDAA

-560 YSRIMSRYKA
+560 YSRIMSRYKS
-570 LDAQNPRWGYGT
+570 LDAQNPRSGYGT

-591 GKGDVTDWIVR
+591 GKGDVSDWIRR
-602 AQRVGVDAKL
+602 ARLVGVDSSL
-612 ISRYIDMANER
+612 ISRYTDMATEK
-623 GTTTDTGRTFY
+623 GVTTDTGRTFY

-644 HLIRATEQAS
+644 HLIRATERAS

-680 LKRGLWSK
+680 LKRGMYGT

-701 MKAQRVLGMISG
+701 MKAQRVLGMVSG

-718 RVGEFTRAAQSIR
+718 RVGEFTRAARDIR

-742 LERAAKRARANIRL
+742 LERAARRARANIKL

-769 SEQSATAHRARLRK
+769 SEQSATAHRTRLRK
-783 KAQAQ
+783 KVQAQ

-793 RWEVNRDAFE
+793 RWEVNRDAFM

-827 AGSDFGA
+827 AGSDFGK

-871 GVGATAIGA
+871 GIGATAMGA
-880 RALMKTSDDYT
+880 RALMKTSDEYT
-891 NRQNIYNFAL
+891 NRQNLYNFAL
-901 PENLRGARSFQQ
+901 PENLRGERSFQQ
-913 FEDMAYLRGRGLRQS
+913 FEDMAYVRGRGLRQS

-948 ASGRQLVSN
+948 ASGRQLISN

-986 IQVLQGIGK
+986 VQVLQGIGK

-1036 GRGDRSKG
+1036 GRGDRTKG

-1058 LTKDLDNLFR
+1058 LTKDLDALFR

-1075 DVGEIMKSDIV
+1075 DVGEIMKSDIG
-1086 RALLPLIGGTSAAGT
+1086 RALLPLIGGASAAGN
-1101 GGIGDLLTGITGA
+1101 GGIGDLLTSITGA

-1125 NWIETRLMHVIDGEG
+1125 NWIETKLMRVIDGQG
-1140 GLRGAIETCV
+1140 GLRGAIESCV
-1150 NAVGALGLGLAT
+1150 NAVGALGLGLVT
-1162 GAELCISALN
+1162 GAEVCISALN
-1172 GFVTALSYAMQAL
+1172 GFVTALTYAMQAL
-1185 DALTPKNL
+1185 DALTPKDL
-1193 LPVNTNDI
+1193 LPVSTDDI
-1201 QRRYGWTDE
+1201 QRHYGWTDE
-1210 QTGRMSDVRYYRV
+1210 QMGRMVDPRYYRTI
-1223 VSVGKGEAT
+1223 SVGKGETT

-1241 LGGGASKQLVVFNP
+1241 IGGGANKRAIVFNP
-1255 NHMASADKDNLSGL
+1255 NQMASADTDNLSGV
-1269 YHNYGIG
+1269 YSNYGLGI
-1276 LTMPRK
+1276 TMPKK
-1282 QAFLGAQIDNLGQR
+1282 QAFLSAQIDNLGQS
-1296 LQSQMYGE
+1296 LQSKMYDE
-1304 IRSRMDTAQRLVHA
+1304 IRSRMDTAQNLVHA
-1318 LIGGATDVLSEMATW
+1318 MAGAATDALSEMAKW
-1333 KSGDKNPTA
+1333 KSGDKNPEA
-1342 EPLSSE
+1342 APLASDNV
-1348 KTALGAALQTA
+1348 ALSAAVQTA
-1359 ANTAAIKANTAKA
+1359 ANTAAIKHNTAKA

>member
-1 MDNDATRGF
+1 MVGDSTRGF
-10 AARKRLEL
+10 TTQKRLEL
-18 YLLEAENRASK
+18 YILEAESRASK
-29 KAAKKADAKGASGNL
+29 KEADKAKGKGTGGSGSL
-44 KAAVKTNATGS
+44 KAAVQPAPNGTN
-55 VVDAG
+55 VDAG
-60 IVAKAAGLAP
+60 KVARATGLPP
-70 EMALAVSN
+70 EQAVAVSN
-78 EAAAN
+78 AAAAN
-83 VAEKLRRKRDAFISK
+83 AAEKLRRKREAFISK
-98 RDKDAQRAYRALDR
+98 RNKDAQRAYRALDR
-112 FSARSRQAVTLST
+112 FAARSRQAATLSK
-125 PVRGRAFRGN
+125 PVRGRTFRGN
-135 ISNRSA
+135 ISYRSG
-141 VAKRAQQKRAELSGI
+141 VAKRALQKRAEVSEFI
-156 LGPSMPKWT
+156 RPSIPQWA
-165 SKYSFDVPQDVVL
+165 SKYSFDVPLDVAL
-178 PFNRGKISEVYQQLS
+178 PFNRGKISDVYQQLS
-193 YRKHDGGRTERAAHM
+193 YRKHDGSRTERVAHM
-208 DRLRRYGEGLG
+208 DRLRRYGEHLG
-219 VPYGLGSGL
+219 VPHGLGTGL
-228 EARRSRFQVEG
+228 EARRSRFQPEG
-239 GDFQRYLQYNN
+239 YDFQRYLQYNN
-250 VTPDNFDQAAR
+250 VTPENFDDAAR

-272 DEAMRME
+272 DEAMRVE
-279 MEEFRRQKVPA
+279 MDGFLRKKAPT

-296 PLPIP
+296 PSAIP
-301 GMETPAWATEMRDAG
+301 EFEIPAWIKEMREAG
-316 RAAQAAQ
+316 RLAQAAQ
-323 AARAAQAAAEVS
+323 AARAAQAAAEVA

-343 SASASASAAA
+343 ATVVASA
-353 AAGASKDS
+353 GADG
-361 GRRVPYT
+361 GRRVPYV
-368 GPTEPFHTPKRAP
+368 GQTEPFHTPTRTP
-381 EQPQGPM
+381 QPPQSPL
-388 GLMFNRRTH
+388 GLMFNRKKH
-397 SYQGYMASELAAN
+397 SYQGYRSSELAAN

-425 TDRAAALRSK
+425 ADHAAALRSK
-435 NATSRLSTGEPIA
+435 NAVSRLSTGEPIN

-464 MNSALIQ
+464 MNSALLQ

-518 VVDPKMRKDMYHM
+518 VIDPKMRRDMYTM
-531 ARSIGSKQDMA
+531 AKSIGSKQDMA
-542 FIENFDPKSVDAA
+542 FIENFDPQAVDAA

-560 YSRIMSRYKA
+560 YSRIMSRYKS
-570 LDAQNPRWGYGT
+570 LDAQNPRSGYGT

-591 GKGDVTDWIVR
+591 GKGDVADWIQR
-602 AQRVGVDAKL
+602 ARRAGVDASL
-612 ISRYIDMANER
+612 ISRYTDMATEK
-623 GTTTDTGRTFY
+623 GVTTDTGRTFY

-654 RRVDNLTKATDKSRQ
+654 RRVDSLTKATDKSRQ
-669 VFDDVISGKGL
+669 VFDDVMSGKGL
-680 LKRGLWSK
+680 LKRGIQGK

-693 MVREYAKA
+693 LVREYAKA
-701 MKAQRVLGMISG
+701 MKAQRILGMVSG

-718 RVGEFTRAAQSIR
+718 RVGEFTRAARDIR

-742 LERAAKRARANIRL
+742 LERAARRARANIKL

-769 SEQSATAHRARLRK
+769 SEQSAAAHRTRLRK
-783 KAQAQ
+783 KVQAQ

-793 RWEVNRDAFE
+793 RWEVNRDAFM

-827 AGSDFGA
+827 AGSDFGK

-871 GVGATAIGA
+871 GIGATAMGA
-880 RALMKTSDDYT
+880 RALMKTSDEYT
-891 NRQNIYNFAL
+891 NRQNLYNFAL
-901 PENLRGARSFQQ
+901 PENLRGERSFQQ
-913 FEDMAYLRGRGLRQS
+913 FEDMAYVRGRGLRQS

-948 ASGRQLVSN
+948 ASGRQLISN
-957 MDQVIAMY
+957 MDQVITMY

-977 NEADFKGVM
+977 SEADFKGVM

-1007 NRSGAFADLLARR
+1007 NRSGAFADLLARG

-1025 GRGDLYTQLDE
+1025 GRGDLYTKLDE
-1036 GRGDRSKG
+1036 GRGDRNKG
-1044 LTAERLISGLLSSE
+1044 LTAERLISGLLSTE
-1058 LTKDLDNLFR
+1058 LTKNLDNLFR

-1075 DVGEIMKSDIV
+1075 DVGEIMKSDIG
-1086 RALLPLIGGTSAAGT
+1086 RALLPLIGGASAAGN
-1101 GGIGDLLTGITGA
+1101 GGIGDLLTSITGA

-1125 NWIETRLMHVIDGEG
+1125 NWIETRLMHVIDGQG

-1150 NAVGALGLGLAT
+1150 NAVGALGLGLAA
-1162 GAELCISALN
+1162 GAKVCISALN
-1172 GFVTALSYAMQAL
+1172 GFVTALTYAMQAI
-1185 DALTPKNL
+1185 DAITPGEL
-1193 LPVNTNDI
+1193 VPVTMKDI
-1201 QRRYGWTDE
+1201 QRQHGWTDE
-1210 QTGRMSDVRYYRV
+1210 QALKLADPRYYR
-1223 VSVGKGEAT
+1223 SIPDT
-1232 KDGDVITDT
+1232 KRARKPGDVVTDRYSDA
-1241 LGGGASKQLVVFNP
+1241 GMHMAVVFNP
-1255 NHMASADKDNLSGL
+1255 NNKAYTSESEMQGL
-1269 YHNYGIG
+1269 FDNYGFFSG
-1276 LTMPRK
+1276 DRND
-1282 QAFLGAQIDNLGQR
+1282 FLRAQMKT
-1296 LQSQMYGE
+1296 LQSDARSYVYKELRGRISNAQDIVNQMSTGAV
-1304 IRSRMDTAQRLVHA
+1304 DLFDA
-1318 LIGGATDVLSEMATW
+1318 LAKW
-1333 KSGDKNPTA
+1333 KSGDKNPEA
-1342 EPLSSE
+1342 APLASDNV
-1348 KTALGAALQTA
+1348 ALSAAVQTA
-1359 ANTAAIKANTAKA
+1359 ANTAAIKHNTAKA

>member
-1 MDNDATRGF
+1 MVGDSTRGF
-10 AARKRLEL
+10 TTQKRLEL
-18 YLLEAENRASK
+18 YILEAESRASK
-29 KAAKKADAKGASGNL
+29 KAADKAKGKGTGGSGSL
-44 KAAVKTNATGS
+44 KAAVQPAPNGTN
-55 VVDAG
+55 VDAG
-60 IVAKAAGLAP
+60 KVARVTGLPP
-70 EMALAVSN
+70 EQAVAVSN
-78 EAAAN
+78 AAAASA
-83 VAEKLRRKRDAFISK
+83 AEKLRRKREAFISK
-98 RDKDAQRAYRALDR
+98 RNKDAQRAYRALDQ
-112 FSARSRQAVTLST
+112 FAARSRQAATLSK

-135 ISNRSA
+135 ISHRSG
-141 VAKRAQQKRAELSGI
+141 VVKRAQQRLAELSEI
-156 LGPSMPKWT
+156 FGPSMPKWA
-165 SKYSFDVPQDVVL
+165 SKYSFDVPLDVAL
-178 PFNRGKISEVYQQLS
+178 PFNRGKISDVYQQLS
-193 YRKHDGGRTERAAHM
+193 YRKHDGSRTDRVAHM
-208 DRLRRYGEGLG
+208 DRLRRYGERLG
-219 VPYGLGSGL
+219 VPHGLGTGL
-228 EARRSRFQVEG
+228 EARRSRFQAEG
-239 GDFQRYLQYNN
+239 YDFQRYLQYNN

-267 RQRRW
+267 RKRRW

-279 MEEFRRQKVPA
+279 MEEFRRKKIPA

-296 PLPIP
+296 PSPIP
-301 GMETPAWATEMRDAG
+301 GMETPAWIKEMRDAG
-316 RAAQAAQ
+316 LAAQAAQ
-323 AARAAQAAAEVS
+323 AARAAQAAAEVA

-343 SASASASAAA
+343 SATAVGTS
-353 AAGASKDS
+353 ASKDG

-368 GPTEPFHTPKRAP
+368 GPTEPFHTPKRTP
-381 EQPQGPM
+381 EPPQGPL

-397 SYQGYMASELAAN
+397 SYQGYRSSELAAN

-425 TDRAAALRSK
+425 ADRAAALRSK

-448 TNINLSKDQM
+448 TNINLSKNQM

-464 MNSALIQ
+464 MNSALLQ
-471 DTPAARNA
+471 DTPAARNK
-479 ALWKLDKQMG
+479 ALWQLDKQMG
-489 VAERTLDKA
+489 IAERTLDKA

-513 YDGLS
+513 YDGMS
-518 VVDPKMRKDMYHM
+518 VIDPRMRRDMYTM
-531 ARSIGSKQDMA
+531 AKSIGSKQDMA
-542 FIENFDPKSVDAA
+542 FIENFDPTAVDAA

-560 YSRIMSRYKA
+560 YSRIMSRYKS
-570 LDAQNPRWGYGT
+570 LDAQNPRSGYGT

-591 GKGDVTDWIVR
+591 GKGDVADWIRR
-602 AQRVGVDAKL
+602 ARLVGVDASL
-612 ISRYIDMANER
+612 INRYTDMATEK
-623 GTTTDTGRTFY
+623 GVTTDTGRTFY

-644 HLIRATEQAS
+644 HLIRATERAS

-680 LKRGLWSK
+680 LKRGLYGT

-701 MKAQRVLGMISG
+701 MKAQRILGMVSG

-718 RVGEFTRAAQSIR
+718 RVGEFTRAARDIR

-742 LERAAKRARANIRL
+742 LERAARRARANIKL

-769 SEQSATAHRARLRK
+769 SEQSAAAYRTRLRK
-783 KAQAQ
+783 KVQAQ

-793 RWEVNRDAFE
+793 RWEVNRDAFM

-827 AGSDFGA
+827 AGSDFGKMA
-834 MFKFNKVNLAMAIF
+834 KFNKVNLAMAIF

-871 GVGATAIGA
+871 GIGATAMGA
-880 RALMKTSDDYT
+880 RALMKTSDEYT
-891 NRQNIYNFAL
+891 NRQNLYNFAL
-901 PENLRGARSFQQ
+901 PENLRGERSFQQ
-913 FEDMAYLRGRGLRQS
+913 FEDMAYVRGRGLRQS

-948 ASGRQLVSN
+948 ASGRQLISN

-977 NEADFKGVM
+977 SEADFKGVM

-1007 NRSGAFADLLARR
+1007 NRSGAFADLLARG

-1036 GRGDRSKG
+1036 GRGDRTKG
-1044 LTAERLISGLLSSE
+1044 LTAERLISGLLSTE
-1058 LTKDLDNLFR
+1058 LTKNLDALFR

-1075 DVGEIMKSDIV
+1075 DVGEIMKSDIG
-1086 RALLPLIGGTSAAGT
+1086 RALLPLIGGASAAGN
-1101 GGIGDLLTGITGA
+1101 GGIGDLLTSITGA

-1125 NWIETRLMHVIDGEG
+1125 NWIETRLMHVIDGQG
-1140 GLRGAIETCV
+1140 GLRGAIEACV
-1150 NAVGALGLGLAT
+1150 NAVGALGLGLVT
-1162 GAELCISALN
+1162 GAEICISALN
-1172 GFVTALSYAMQAL
+1172 GFVTALTYAMQAL

-1193 LPVNTNDI
+1193 LPVDTNDI
-1201 QRRYGWTDE
+1201 QRHYGWTDE
-1210 QTGRMSDVRYYRV
+1210 QMGRMADPRYYRT
-1223 VSVGKGEAT
+1223 VSIGKGETT

-1241 LGGGASKQLVVFNP
+1241 IGGGANARAVVFNP
-1255 NHMASADKDNLSGL
+1255 NQMASADTNNLSGV
-1269 YHNYGIG
+1269 YSKYGLGI
-1276 LTMPRK
+1276 TMPK
-1282 QAFLGAQIDNLGQR
+1282 QQAFLSAQIDNLGQS
-1296 LQSQMYGE
+1296 LQSKMYGE
-1304 IRSRMDTAQRLVHA
+1304 IRSRMDTTQRLVHA
-1318 LIGGATDVLSEMATW
+1318 LVGGASDVLSEMATW
-1333 KSGDKNPTA
+1333 KSGDKNP
-1342 EPLSSE
+1342 EDVPLASDNV
-1348 KTALGAALQTA
+1348 ALSAAVQTA
-1359 ANTAAIKANTAKA
+1359 ANTAAIKHNTAKA

-1417 RLEVATASA
+1417 RLEIATASA

>member
-1 MDNDATRGF
+1 
-10 AARKRLEL
+10 
-18 YLLEAENRASK
+18 
-29 KAAKKADAKGASGNL
+29 
-44 KAAVKTNATGS
+44 
-55 VVDAG
+55 
-60 IVAKAAGLAP
+60 
-70 EMALAVSN
+70 
-78 EAAAN
+78 
-83 VAEKLRRKRDAFISK
+83 
-98 RDKDAQRAYRALDR
+98 
-112 FSARSRQAVTLST
+112 
-125 PVRGRAFRGN
+125 
-135 ISNRSA
+135 
-141 VAKRAQQKRAELSGI
+141 
-156 LGPSMPKWT
+156 
-165 SKYSFDVPQDVVL
+165 
-178 PFNRGKISEVYQQLS
+178 
-193 YRKHDGGRTERAAHM
+193 
-208 DRLRRYGEGLG
+208 
-219 VPYGLGSGL
+219 
-228 EARRSRFQVEG
+228 
-239 GDFQRYLQYNN
+239 
-250 VTPDNFDQAAR
+250 
-261 AYIYNL
+261 
-267 RQRRW
+267 
-272 DEAMRME
+272 
-279 MEEFRRQKVPA
+279 
-290 PPAGFK
+290 
-296 PLPIP
+296 
-301 GMETPAWATEMRDAG
+301 
-316 RAAQAAQ
+316 
-323 AARAAQAAAEVS
+323 
-335 GSPIATTA
+335 
-343 SASASASAAA
+343 
-353 AAGASKDS
+353 
-361 GRRVPYT
+361 
-368 GPTEPFHTPKRAP
+368 
-381 EQPQGPM
+381 
-388 GLMFNRRTH
+388 MFNRRTH
-397 SYQGYMASELAAN
+397 SYQGYRSSELAAN

-425 TDRAAALRSK
+425 ADRAAALRSK
-435 NATSRLSTGEPIA
+435 NAVSRLSTGEPIS
-448 TNINLSKDQM
+448 TNINLSKSQM

-464 MNSALIQ
+464 MNSALLQ

-513 YDGLS
+513 YDGMS
-518 VVDPKMRKDMYHM
+518 VIDPKMRRDMYTM
-531 ARSIGSKQDMA
+531 AKSIGSKQDMA
-542 FIENFDPKSVDAA
+542 FIENFDPKAVDAA

-560 YSRIMSRYKA
+560 YSRIMSRYKS
-570 LDAQNPRWGYGT
+570 LDAQNPRSGYGA

-591 GKGDVTDWIVR
+591 GKGNVADWIQR
-602 AQRVGVDAKL
+602 ARRVGVDASL
-612 ISRYIDMANER
+612 ISRYTDMATEK
-623 GTTTDTGRTFY
+623 GVTTDTGRTFY

-669 VFDDVISGKGL
+669 VFDDVMSGKGL
-680 LKRGLWSK
+680 LKRGIQGK

-693 MVREYAKA
+693 LVREYAKA
-701 MKAQRVLGMISG
+701 MKAQRILGMVSG

-718 RVGEFTRAAQSIR
+718 RVGEFTRAARDIR

-742 LERAAKRARANIRL
+742 LERAARRAHANIKL

-769 SEQSATAHRARLRK
+769 SEQSAAAHRTRLRK
-783 KAQAQ
+783 KVQAQ

-793 RWEVNRDAFE
+793 RWEVNRDAFM

-827 AGSDFGA
+827 AGSDFGK

-871 GVGATAIGA
+871 GIGATAMGA
-880 RALMKTSDDYT
+880 RALMKTSDEYT
-891 NRQNIYNFAL
+891 NRQNLYNFAL
-901 PENLRGARSFQQ
+901 PENLRGERSFQQ
-913 FEDMAYLRGRGLRQS
+913 FEDMAYVRGRGLRQS

-948 ASGRQLVSN
+948 ASGRQLISN
-957 MDQVIAMY
+957 MDQVITMY

-977 NEADFKGVM
+977 SEADFKGVM

-1007 NRSGAFADLLARR
+1007 NRSGAFADLLARG

-1036 GRGDRSKG
+1036 GRGDRNKG
-1044 LTAERLISGLLSSE
+1044 LTAERLISGLLSTE
-1058 LTKDLDNLFR
+1058 LTKNLDALFR

-1075 DVGEIMKSDIV
+1075 DVGEIMKSDIG
-1086 RALLPLIGGTSAAGT
+1086 RALLPLIGGASAAGN
-1101 GGIGDLLTGITGA
+1101 GGIGDLLTSITGA

-1125 NWIETRLMHVIDGEG
+1125 NWIETRLMRVIDGQG
-1140 GLRGAIETCV
+1140 GLRGAIEACV
-1150 NAVGALGLGLAT
+1150 NAVGALGLGLVT
-1162 GAELCISALN
+1162 GAEICISALN

-1201 QRRYGWTDE
+1201 QRHYGWTDE
-1210 QTGRMSDVRYYRV
+1210 QMGRMADPRYYRT
-1223 VSVGKGEAT
+1223 VSIGKGETT
-1232 KDGDVITDT
+1232 KAGDVITDT
-1241 LGGGASKQLVVFNP
+1241 IGGGANARAVVFNP
-1255 NHMASADKDNLSGL
+1255 NQMASADTNNLSGV
-1269 YHNYGIG
+1269 YSNYGLGI
-1276 LTMPRK
+1276 TMSKR
-1282 QAFLGAQIDNLGQR
+1282 QAFLSAQIDNLGQS

-1304 IRSRMDTAQRLVHA
+1304 IRSRMDTTQRLVHA
-1318 LIGGATDVLSEMATW
+1318 LVGGATDVLSEMATW
-1333 KSGDKNPTA
+1333 KSGDKNPEA
-1342 EPLSSE
+1342 VPLASDNV
-1348 KTALGAALQTA
+1348 ALSAAVQTA
-1359 ANTAAIKANTAKA
+1359 ANTAAIKHNTAKA

>member
-1 MDNDATRGF
+1 MVGDSTRGF
-10 AARKRLEL
+10 TTQKRLEL
-18 YLLEAENRASK
+18 YILEAESRASK
-29 KAAKKADAKGASGNL
+29 KAADKAKGKGTGGSGSL
-44 KAAVKTNATGS
+44 KAAVQPAPNGTN
-55 VVDAG
+55 VDAG
-60 IVAKAAGLAP
+60 KVARATGLPP
-70 EMALAVSN
+70 EQAVAVSN
-78 EAAAN
+78 AAAASA
-83 VAEKLRRKRDAFISK
+83 AEKLSRKREAFISK
-98 RDKDAQRAYRALDR
+98 RNKDAQRAYRALDR
-112 FSARSRQAVTLST
+112 FTARSRQAATLSK
-125 PVRGRAFRGN
+125 PVRGRTFRGN
-135 ISNRSA
+135 ISPRSGV
-141 VAKRAQQKRAELSGI
+141 VARAHQKRAEISEFI
-156 LGPSMPKWT
+156 RPSIPQWA
-165 SKYSFDVPQDVVL
+165 SKYSFDVPIDVSL
-178 PFNRGKISEVYQQLS
+178 PFNRGKISDVYQQLS
-193 YRKHDGGRTERAAHM
+193 YKKHDGSRTGRVAHM
-208 DRLRRYGEGLG
+208 DRLRRYGERLG
-219 VPYGLGSGL
+219 VPYGLGTGL
-228 EARRSRFQVEG
+228 ESRRSRFKVEG
-239 GDFQRYLQYNN
+239 YDFQRYLQYNN

-261 AYIYNL
+261 AYLYNL

-272 DEAMRME
+272 DEAMRTE
-279 MEEFRRQKVPA
+279 MDGLLGKKAPT

-296 PLPIP
+296 QSPIP
-301 GMETPAWATEMRDAG
+301 GFETPTWITEMRDAG

-323 AARAAQAAAEVS
+323 AARAAQAAAEVT
-335 GSPIATTA
+335 GSPIAATA
-343 SASASASAAA
+343 SAT
-353 AAGASKDS
+353 AGGDG

-368 GPTEPFHTPKRAP
+368 GPTEPFHTPKRTP
-381 EQPQGPM
+381 QPPQGPL

-397 SYQGYMASELAAN
+397 SYQGYRASELAAN
-410 AVTEIKDTDHLTKLI
+410 AVTEIKDTDHLTDLI
-425 TDRAAALRSK
+425 KDRAAALRSK
-435 NATSRLSTGEPIA
+435 GAMSRLSTGEPIA
-448 TNINLSKDQM
+448 TSINLSKSQM

-464 MNSALIQ
+464 MNSALLQ
-471 DTPAARNA
+471 DTPAARNK
-479 ALWKLDKQMG
+479 ALWQLDKEMG
-489 VAERTLDKA
+489 IAERTLDKA

-513 YDGLS
+513 YDGMS
-518 VVDPKMRKDMYHM
+518 AIDPKMRRDMYTM
-531 ARSIGSKQDMA
+531 AKSIGSKQDMA
-542 FIENFDPKSVDAA
+542 FIENFDPTAVDAA
-555 ALQRR
+555 SLQRR
-560 YSRIMSRYKA
+560 YSRIMSRYKS
-570 LDAQNPRWGYGT
+570 LDAQNPRSGYGT

-591 GKGDVTDWIVR
+591 GKGNVADWIQR
-602 AQRVGVDAKL
+602 ARRVGVDASL
-612 ISRYIDMANER
+612 ISRYTDMATEK
-623 GTTTDTGRTFY
+623 GVTTDTGRTFY

-644 HLIRATEQAS
+644 HLIRATERAS

-680 LKRGLWSK
+680 LKRGMWGA

-693 MVREYAKA
+693 MVNEYAKA
-701 MKAQRVLGMISG
+701 MKAQRVLGLVSG

-718 RVGEFTRAAQSIR
+718 RVGEFTRAARDIR

-742 LERAAKRARANIRL
+742 LERAARRARANIKL

-769 SEQSATAHRARLRK
+769 SEQSAVAHRTRLRK
-783 KAQAQ
+783 KVQAQ

-793 RWEVNRDAFE
+793 RWEVNRDAFM

-827 AGSDFGA
+827 AGSDFGK

-871 GVGATAIGA
+871 GIGATAMGA
-880 RALMKTSDDYT
+880 RALMKTSDEYT
-891 NRQNIYNFAL
+891 NRQNLYNFAL
-901 PENLRGARSFQQ
+901 PENLRGERSFQQ
-913 FEDMAYLRGRGLRQS
+913 FEDMAYVRGRGLRQS

-948 ASGRQLVSN
+948 ASGRQLISN

-986 IQVLQGIGK
+986 VQVLQGIGK

-1044 LTAERLISGLLSSE
+1044 LTAERLITGLLSSE
-1058 LTKDLDNLFR
+1058 LTKDLDALFR

-1075 DVGEIMKSDIV
+1075 DVGEIMKSDIG
-1086 RALLPLIGGTSAAGT
+1086 RALLPLIGGASAAGN
-1101 GGIGDLLTGITGA
+1101 GGIGDLLTSITGA

-1125 NWIETRLMHVIDGEG
+1125 NWIETKLMRVIDGQG
-1140 GLRGAIETCV
+1140 GLRGAIESCV
-1150 NAVGALGLGLAT
+1150 NAVGALGLGLAA
-1162 GAELCISALN
+1162 GAKVCVSALN
-1172 GFVTALSYAMQAL
+1172 GFVTALSYAMQAI
-1185 DALTPKNL
+1185 DAITPGEL
-1193 LPVNTNDI
+1193 VPVSMKDI
-1201 QRRYGWTDE
+1201 QRQHGWTDE
-1210 QTGRMSDVRYYRV
+1210 QALKVADPRYYR
-1223 VSVGKGEAT
+1223 AIPDT
-1232 KDGDVITDT
+1232 KRARKPGDVVTDRYSDA
-1241 LGGGASKQLVVFNP
+1241 GMHMAVVFNP
-1255 NHMASADKDNLSGL
+1255 NNKAYTSESEMQGL
-1269 YHNYGIG
+1269 FDNYGIFSG
-1276 LTMPRK
+1276 DRND
-1282 QAFLGAQIDNLGQR
+1282 FLRAQMKN
-1296 LQSQMYGE
+1296 LQSDARSYVYSELRGRISNAQDIVNQM
-1304 IRSRMDTAQRLVHA
+1304 TT
-1318 LIGGATDVLSEMATW
+1318 GAVDLFDAVAKW
-1333 KSGDKNPTA
+1333 KSGDKNPEA
-1342 EPLSSE
+1342 APLASDNV
-1348 KTALGAALQTA
+1348 ALSAAVQTA
-1359 ANTAAIKANTAKA
+1359 ANTAAIKHNTAKA